1 MSSSKGRFP
10 ATDLIQGTGTMK
22 NILIHVTG
30 SIACFKAGGLISLLI
45 KRGHQVQATA
55 SAGGLR
61 FIQPALLEG
70 LTGRP
75 LLTNL
80 FDGGEDPMHHITLSQ
95 NWADL
100 IIAYPASANCICR
113 LAAGLSD
120 DLFGAI
126 CLANNYNKPLLLAP
140 AMNTQMFNHPAVQEA
155 LKKLESWGTHI
166 LPTEEGM
173 LACGT
178 VGKGKLLSPEA
189 TMEYIEKLLES
200 TSWESKN

>member
-1 MSSSKGRFP
+1 
-10 ATDLIQGTGTMK
+10 MK

-30 SIACFKAGGLISLLI
+30 SIACFKAGTLVSLLT
-45 KRGHQVQATA
+45 KKGYQVQATA

-75 LLTNL
+75 LLTDI
-80 FDGGEDPMHHITLSQ
+80 FSGGEDAMHHISLSQ

-140 AMNTQMFNHPAVQEA
+140 AMNTNMFNHPAVQES
-155 LKKLESWGTHI
+155 LRRLESWGTHI
-166 LPTEEGM
+166 LPTEEGL
-173 LACGT
+173 LACGV
-178 VGKGKLLSPEA
+178 VGRGKLLSPETA
-189 TMEYIEKLLES
+189 LEYIEKLIES
-200 TSWESKN
+200 PPDSSTGNDSKGKGPSESGD

>member
-1 MSSSKGRFP
+1 MSSSKGWFS
-10 ATDLIQGTGTMK
+10 ATDFLQGTGTMK

-30 SIACFKAGGLISLLI
+30 SIACFKAGALISLLI
-45 KRGHQVQATA
+45 KKDYQVQATA

-75 LLTNL
+75 LLTDL
-80 FDGGEDPMHHITLSQ
+80 FNGGEDPMHHITLSQ

-120 DLFGAI
+120 VVFAAEQTLF
-126 CLANNYNKPLLLAP
+126 YS
-140 AMNTQMFNHPAVQEA
+140 FV
-155 LKKLESWGTHI
+155 
-166 LPTEEGM
+166 
-173 LACGT
+173 
-178 VGKGKLLSPEA
+178 
-189 TMEYIEKLLES
+189 
-200 TSWESKN
+200 

>member
-1 MSSSKGRFP
+1 
-10 ATDLIQGTGTMK
+10 MK

-30 SIACFKAGGLISLLI
+30 SIACFKAGTLVSLMT
-45 KRGHQVQATA
+45 KKGYQVQATA

-75 LLTNL
+75 LLTDI
-80 FDGGEDPMHHITLSQ
+80 FSGGEDVMHHISLSQ

-120 DLFGAI
+120 DLFGAL

-140 AMNTQMFNHPAVQEA
+140 RHEHKHVQPSRSPGVPAQAGILGNPHPSHGRGASGLWCGGQGKA
-155 LKKLESWGTHI
+155 P
-166 LPTEEGM
+166 LPGDCSGIHRKTD
-173 LACGT
+173 
-178 VGKGKLLSPEA
+178 
-189 TMEYIEKLLES
+189 
-200 TSWESKN
+200 

>member
-1 MSSSKGRFP
+1 MR
-10 ATDLIQGTGTMK
+10 

-30 SIACFKAGGLISLLI
+30 SIACFKAGALVSLLT
-45 KRGHQVQATA
+45 KRGYQVQATA

-75 LLTNL
+75 LLTDI
-80 FDGGEDPMHHITLSQ
+80 FGGGEDPMHHISLSQ

-100 IIAYPASANCICR
+100 IIAYPASANCVCR

-155 LKKLESWGTHI
+155 LRKLESWGTHI
-166 LPTEEGM
+166 LPTEEGL
-173 LACGT
+173 LACGV
-178 VGKGKLLSPEA
+178 VGRGKLLSPEA
-189 TMEYIEKLLES
+189 ALEYIEKLIESPLEALPP
-200 TSWESKN
+200 EKGARRHP